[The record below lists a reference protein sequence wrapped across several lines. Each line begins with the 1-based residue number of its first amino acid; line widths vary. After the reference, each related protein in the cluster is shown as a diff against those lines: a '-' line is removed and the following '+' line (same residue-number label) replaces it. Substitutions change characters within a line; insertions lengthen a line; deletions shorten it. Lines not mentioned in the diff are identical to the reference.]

1 MSPFVKVCDFFND
14 YFYVEWLCQT
24 SLTLFNSRPTAVNTT
39 WQMSQLQLYAVL
51 CKVFKSIDTLPTNTL
66 VFQVTHYYVTQVIV

>member
-51 CKVFKSIDTLPTNTL
+51 CKVFKSIDTHQQILWYFKSPTTMLPK
-66 VFQVTHYYVTQVIV
+66 